1 MKAVIYEEYGPP
13 DVLKIKEIEKP
24 IPGQDEILIKI
35 KASTVRAGD
44 WRMRKPD
51 PVSARLYNGLM
62 RPKRIKILG
71 MELAGEIETVGRSV
85 KKFSVGDRVFA
96 SSGIKFGAYA
106 EYICL
111 PENAVV
117 AEMPANMSFEEAAA
131 VPSGGLGALSI
142 LRKGKVQNRKR
153 VLIIGASGN
162 VGSFGVQ
169 LAKCYGAEVTAVG
182 SAKNLDWLK
191 TLGADEVVDYAG
203 GEYLESG
210 NRYDLIFD
218 AAGKMIS
225 GVSKAKCKDALAPN
239 ADFVSIEMSYRETV
253 EDLLHLKKLIEKGR
267 IISYID
273 RTYPLERIVDAHRYV
288 EQGHKKGIVVITI

>member
-1 MKAVIYEEYGPP
+1 MKAVIFEEYGPP
-13 DVLKIKEIEKP
+13 EVLKIKEKENP
-24 IPGQDEILIKI
+24 IPKQDEILIKI
-35 KASTVRAGD
+35 RATTVRAGD

-62 RPKRIKILG
+62 RPKRINILG
-71 MELAGEIETVGRSV
+71 MELAGEIEAVGRGV
-85 KKFSVGDRVFA
+85 KYFSVGDRVFA
-96 SSGIKFGAYA
+96 SSGVKFGAYA

-142 LRKGKVQNRKR
+142 LRKGDIQKRKQ

-169 LAKCYGAEVTAVG
+169 LAKYYGAQVTAVG
-182 SAKNLDWLK
+182 SAKNLDRLK
-191 TLGADEVVDYAG
+191 TLGADYVVDYAG
-203 GEYLESG
+203 GGYLGSG

-225 GVSKAKCKDALAPN
+225 GVSKAKCKDVLNPKGG
-239 ADFVSIEMSYRETV
+239 FVSIEMSYRETV
-253 EDLLHLKKLIEKGR
+253 EDLLFLKELIEAGK
-267 IISYID
+267 IIPFID
-273 RTYPLERIVDAHRYV
+273 RTFPLERIVEAHRYV
-288 EQGHKKGIVVITI
+288 EEGRKKGMVIITI

>member
-1 MKAVIYEEYGPP
+1 MKTVIFKEYGPP
-13 DVLKIKEIEKP
+13 EVLKIKEIEKP
-24 IPGQDEILIKI
+24 IPDQDEILIKI

-51 PVSARLYNGLM
+51 PVAARLYNGLM
-62 RPKRIKILG
+62 RPKRINILG
-71 MELAGEIETVGRSV
+71 MELAGEIEAVGRGV
-85 KKFSVGDRVFA
+85 KKFSVEDRVFA
-96 SSGIKFGAYA
+96 SSGVKFGAYA

-142 LRKGKVQNRKR
+142 LRKGDILKRKR

-169 LAKCYGAEVTAVG
+169 LAKFHGAEVTGVG

-191 TLGADEVVDYAG
+191 SLGADRVIDYSKG
-203 GEYLESG
+203 DYLKGSDH
-210 NRYDLIFD
+210 YDLVFD

-225 GVSKAKCKDALAPN
+225 GLSKAKCKQVLEPKGV
-239 ADFVSIEMSYRETV
+239 FVSIEMSYRETV
-253 EDLLHLKKLIEKGR
+253 EDLLFLKELIEAGK
-267 IISYID
+267 IVSIID
-273 RTYPLERIVDAHRYV
+273 RTFPLERIVDAHRYV